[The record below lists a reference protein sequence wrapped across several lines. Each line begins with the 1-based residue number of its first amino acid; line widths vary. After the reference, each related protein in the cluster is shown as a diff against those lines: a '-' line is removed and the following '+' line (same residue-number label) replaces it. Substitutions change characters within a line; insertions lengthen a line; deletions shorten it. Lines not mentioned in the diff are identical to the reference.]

1 MVSATD
7 LLLNLPLASAAV
19 WLGIGLWPWFR
30 GLRTSPEKAFAA
42 ASILVGTWAFLDWVF
57 IHTADLDLAV
67 AISKV
72 RITVFSLA
80 WLAFLY
86 FGRWLTRPRSWVDY
100 LAVLPV
106 LGAIAI
112 AWAFITLGAVMT
124 DFGPRLFR
132 DVLWYAVY
140 ALQTAAYLG
149 LAFAYIGWALSK
161 AAFASP
167 STRNKL
173 AAIFIALVIT
183 MAAWLSTNAYSS
195 LTQTGGFPAL
205 SSILV
210 IPGILVLVFLAP
222 VSRRDLVAIFRKLT
236 VTPSRPFAAI
246 WYHNSGHPLA
256 QVVLPGET
264 GLDAGILSDLTAA
277 MDHFL
282 AEGLHSHAGALRKF
296 EHGEHAFVIES
307 GRHLTLVVL
316 LRGRA
321 SEGLRSELRGAI
333 REFEARHGEGL
344 ATWESAANLAEASLT
359 ALDEVLTPHPL

>member
-1 MVSATD
+1 MVSD
-7 LLLNLPLASAAV
+7 PYLLLNLPLLSAAV
-19 WLGIGLWPWFR
+19 WLGIGLWPWIR

-42 ASILVGTWAFLDWVF
+42 ASILLGAWAFLDWAF
-57 IHTADLDLAV
+57 IHATDLDLAV
-67 AISKV
+67 LISKV
-72 RITVFSLA
+72 RITVFSCA

-86 FGRWLTRPRSWVDY
+86 FGRWLTRARSWVDY

-112 AWAFITLGAVMT
+112 AWAFITQGAVMT

-132 DVLWYAVY
+132 DPRWYAPY
-140 ALQTAAYLG
+140 ALQTAAYLA
-149 LAFAYIGWALSK
+149 LAFGYIGRALRK
-161 AAFASP
+161 ASFASLA
-167 STRNKL
+167 TRNKL
-173 AAIFIALVIT
+173 VAIFIALLIT
-183 MAAWLSTNAYSS
+183 MAAWLVTNVYNS
-195 LTQTGGFPAL
+195 LAQAGGFPAL

-210 IPGILVLVFLAP
+210 LPGILVLVFLAP
-222 VSRRDLVAIFRKLT
+222 VSRQDLVAILRKLT

-256 QVVLPGET
+256 QVVLPGGT
-264 GLDAGILSDLTAA
+264 GLDAGVLSDLTAA

-282 AEGLHSHAGALRKF
+282 SEGLHSDAGSLRQF

-307 GRHLTLVVL
+307 GRFLTLVVL
-316 LRGRA
+316 LRGRP
-321 SEGLRSELRGAI
+321 SEGLRSELRSAI

-344 ATWESAANLAEASLT
+344 ASWDSAANLAEASLT